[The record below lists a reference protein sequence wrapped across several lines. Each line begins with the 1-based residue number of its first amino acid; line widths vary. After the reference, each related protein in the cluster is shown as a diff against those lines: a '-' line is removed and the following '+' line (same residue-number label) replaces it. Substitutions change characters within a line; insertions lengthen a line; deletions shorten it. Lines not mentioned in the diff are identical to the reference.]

1 MTDIKFRNADSK
13 RDLAQVFNNL
23 YKANTNDLMLVKNWS
38 TAKYSLNAVRKYV
51 HKALGNIF
59 CHLIAM

>member
-1 MTDIKFRNADSK
+1 MIDIKFRNADSK
-13 RDLAQVFNNL
+13 RNLAQVFNDL